1 MRTAAAAV
9 LLALL
14 LAPARGL
21 ALDRMTVVHSSVSGS
36 QAVVFVTRDAR
47 IFEKHGLDVDIR
59 FIAGGPIAINALL
72 AGEAQAVVMAGA
84 ASIAAALGGADAVAI
99 MALVNTMDHV
109 VFAQKAVQKTADLR
123 GRKLAVSRFNSADD
137 FAARFALRRW
147 GLAPVTDVAILQIGE
162 QPARLTALRA
172 GRIDVTLI
180 QPPLT
185 TLARKEGF
193 TELAKLSE
201 LGLEYLQ
208 TCVTTT
214 RTVVKTREDLLR
226 RFVLAFVEGIHFYK
240 TNKQASVAS
249 IGKFMKLTDAQALE
263 ESYTTYAMTL
273 TPRVPLPTLKGVQTI
288 LDDLTDRDPRA
299 RGARPEQFIEPRLLR
314 ELQESGVVDRLYR
327 GGS

>member
-36 QAVVFVTRDAR
+36 QAVLFVTRDAR

-214 RTVVKTREDLLR
+214 RAVVKTREDLLR